1 MPGHLIGSHA
11 SIQELKSVLLRYAA
25 QDFPVLLHGESGT
38 GKEIAARDYLHA
50 SGPRANKPWVAI
62 NCAAFNAE
70 LIEASLFG
78 HTRGA
83 FTGAYQDEPGSFACT
98 GDGTL
103 FLDEIGELPLS
114 LQGKLLR
121 VLESGEYQQL
131 GQSKIRHSKA
141 RIIAAT
147 NRNLPEAVTR
157 GHFRADLYHRLSVLN
172 VHIPPLRER
181 GEDRFTL
188 FDHFRAEIAA
198 AQGNPA
204 ITLDPSAQRLW
215 QSHPF
220 PGNVRELKNI
230 VVRLSTCYPGER
242 IDQTRLARELIET
255 PRQAST
261 PPSESAHIQSWAEQM
276 LAENLQLDVDSL
288 LNRWQ
293 HALIVAALK
302 TSGGNVS
309 QAARRL
315 KLGRTTLYHRLS
327 AWDPPCNP

>member
-1 MPGHLIGSHA
+1 MPDHLIGAHA

-38 GKEIAARDYLHA
+38 GKEIAARHYLHS
-50 SGPRANKPWVAI
+50 SGPRSNKPWVAI

-83 FTGAYQDEPGSFACT
+83 FTGAHQDEPGSFACSA
-98 GDGTL
+98 DGTL

-131 GQSKIRHSKA
+131 GQSKTHRSKA
-141 RIIAAT
+141 RIVAAS
-147 NRNLPEAVTR
+147 NRNLPEAVAR
-157 GHFRADLYHRLSVLN
+157 GNFRADLYHRLSVLN
-172 VHIPPLRER
+172 VYLPPLRER

-188 FDHFRAEIAA
+188 LEHFRTEIAND
-198 AQGNPA
+198 QGKPA
-204 ITLDPSAQRLW
+204 ITLDSSAQRLW
-215 QSHPF
+215 QTYPF
-220 PGNVRELKNI
+220 PGNVRELRNI
-230 VVRLSTCYPGER
+230 IIRLSTLYPGER
-242 IDQTRLARELIET
+242 IDQTRLARELIES
-255 PRQAST
+255 PPQAST
-261 PPSESAHIQSWAEQM
+261 PPGKSDLIASWAEHM
-276 LAENLQLDVDSL
+276 LAENLRLDMDSL
-288 LNRWQ
+288 LNHWQ

-302 TSGGNVS
+302 ASGGNVS

-315 KLGRTTLYHRLS
+315 KLGRTTLYHRLN
-327 AWDPPCNP
+327 AWEPPCSS